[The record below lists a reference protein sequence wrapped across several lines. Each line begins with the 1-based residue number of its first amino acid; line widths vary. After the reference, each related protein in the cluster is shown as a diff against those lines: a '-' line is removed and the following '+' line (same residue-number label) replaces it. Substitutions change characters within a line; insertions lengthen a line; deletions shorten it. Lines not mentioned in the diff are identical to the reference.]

1 MCITAPG
8 RVIELGDAWATV
20 DLDGRRR
27 RASTL
32 VVPDVAVGDWVIVGA
47 GSILRRL
54 EPAEG
59 RDLAAAIGRAM
70 TSTSPRPAGYPEG
83 DPR

>member
-1 MCITAPG
+1 MCITAPA
-8 RVIELGDAWATV
+8 RVIGLDARGAVVETGGV
-20 DLDGRRR
+20 RR

-54 EPAEG
+54 DVSEA
-59 RDLAAAIGRAM
+59 RDVARMITAAIG
-70 TSTSPRPAGYPEG
+70 AGREHAATEG
-83 DPR
+83 DPG

>member
-8 RVIELGDAWATV
+8 RVIHIESRGAVV
-20 DLDGRRR
+20 DLDGVTR

-32 VVPDVAVGDWVIVGA
+32 VVPDVVVGDWVIVGA
-47 GSILRRL
+47 GTILRRI
-54 EPAEG
+54 EPAEAIE
-59 RDLAAAIGRAM
+59 LAQAIAAAAGR
-70 TSTSPRPAGYPEG
+70 TDVPTLEG